1 MNRIFKIIL
10 IIFSFI
16 NIFKIKFLGITR
28 ANYFIINDNHNL
40 IDKRSSF
47 FFGIK
52 DCQLTFNLI
61 RLSNL
66 NYKIFRNIL
75 RIPNFFCYS
84 IVKELIFNKFNKK
97 RFINL
102 IFNIFFFLK
111 IKKLLL
117 IDDKREMLVF
127 SKMSKKLNIETL
139 IYMHGRFSKNSLI
152 LKKTYFNK
160 YLVWSNFFANQLKEA
175 NNYYGK
181 DNIEVIGN
189 PNLSHNKNIK
199 NFKSTFRIKTGLI
212 LDEDFIQYKDIK
224 FYLKKL
230 IKIKNIKFLIKKKKT
245 RKLPKEYLDFC
256 SKNNVKI
263 IDSRIDLGNTIKK
276 YKIDCLIATT
286 STGLLEGIFY
296 NVVPIKINSNNKER
310 EEEFKEF
317 INQGLVFYANNTRT
331 FSHFLTK
338 KHFSQQIIKNKKKLW
353 GNTLFDKRKIKN
365 LEKFYKLN

>member
-1 MNRIFKIIL
+1 MNKIFKIIL

-16 NIFKIKFLGITR
+16 NLLKIKFLGITR

-47 FFGIK
+47 FFEIK

-66 NYKIFRNIL
+66 NYKVFRNIL

-84 IVKELIFNKFNKK
+84 IVKELIFNKK

-102 IFNIFFFLK
+102 IFKIFFFLK

-117 IDDKREMLVF
+117 IDDKREMLIF
-127 SKMSKKLNIETL
+127 SNISKKLNIETL

-152 LKKTYFNK
+152 LKKTYFKK

-175 NNYYGK
+175 NSHYGK
-181 DNIEVIGN
+181 NNIEVIGN
-189 PNLSHNKNIK
+189 PNLDHNKNLK
-199 NFKSTFRIKTGLI
+199 NFKSTFQIKRGLI
-212 LDEDFIQYKDIK
+212 LDEDFIKYKDIK
-224 FYLKKL
+224 LYFKKL
-230 IKIKNIKFLIKKKKT
+230 KEIKNIKFFIKKKKT
-245 RKLPKEYLDFC
+245 RKLPREYLDFC
-256 SKNNVKI
+256 RKNNVKI
-263 IDSRIDLGNTIKK
+263 IDSRIVLGKIIKK
-276 YKIDCLIATT
+276 YKIDCIIAAT

-310 EEEFKEF
+310 EGEFKEF
-317 INQGLVFYANNTRT
+317 INQRLVFYANNSRI

-338 KHFSQQIIKNKKKLW
+338 KYFLKQIIRNNKKLW
-353 GNTLFDKRKIKN
+353 GNILFDKNKIKN
-365 LEKFYKLN
+365 LVKFYK